1 MSKRIKNNIEELD
14 TIALRKRLENM
25 EKNINELQE
34 IISTIENVNNIVLN
48 VEIDKKQTKENIN

>member
-1 MSKRIKNNIEELD
+1 MSKRIKNNIEKLD